1 MDELLKAV
9 LAVMVS
15 VLSHYII
22 QWLDEQMK
30 GK

>member
-1 MDELLKAV
+1 MEDFLKAI

-22 QWLDEQMK
+22 QWLDEQTK